1 MGGGKRSI
9 DRRRERL
16 LADPNSRRE
25 SDINHNRTRVV
36 YQGQPCLRG
45 HSGERYVS
53 GHCVECLRERQKIRM
68 ALLRKDPKRREH
80 LLRQQTTA
88 TKRWQL
94 KTQNDPNRKIDRY
107 ARELIKYLFKHGSSP
122 TALKLIGMPSLADY
136 KMYISSKFLPGMSWT
151 NYGRYT
157 GNWCIDH
164 IIPTNSFD
172 LRDKK
177 QKAAAFHHTNT
188 QPLWFG
194 DNSRKSCQL

>member
-9 DRRRERL
+9 DRRRKRL
-16 LADPNSRRE
+16 LTDPGSRRE

-45 HSGERYVS
+45 HSGERYIS
-53 GHCVECLRERQKIRM
+53 GHCVECSRTKQLAWK
-68 ALLRKDPKRREH
+68 AKTLKDPKRRERMS
-80 LLRQQTTA
+80 RQQVAATA
-88 TKRWQL
+88 RWQF
-94 KTQNDPNRKIDRY
+94 KVRKDPNRRIDRNT
-107 ARELIKYLFKHGSSP
+107 RELIKYLFKHGSSP
-122 TALKLIGMPSLADY
+122 TALKLLGISSLEDY
-136 KMYISSKFLPGMSWT
+136 KIYISSKFLPGMSWA
-151 NYGRYT
+151 NYGAYT
-157 GNWCIDH
+157 GSWCIDH